1 MDIPIHSARA
11 TTSFAINPREVE
23 HLARRYGQPV
33 YRQCDIQADA
43 HVRAHRWRDKP
54 DRRGEVVFA
63 IRQPNGHILLHT
75 KRSYRRPIYRLP
87 TGGIRPDEAVEA
99 ALYREIDEETGQEV
113 VVERFLGI
121 LDCCFHHDGS
131 QVRFPSYVFYL
142 RSLTSRL
149 ENRDGEVL
157 RFRTVSLPRLRWVAA
172 GLRSLDGDRRCWG
185 QWRALAHDLV
195 YQLLR
200 PRIPRTKMAR
210 RNG

>member
-1 MDIPIHSARA
+1 MDIPIHSAHSA
-11 TTSFAINPREVE
+11 SPFAINPKEVE
-23 HLARRYGQPV
+23 QLAQRYGRPV

-43 HVRAHRWRDKP
+43 YIRSHRWRAEP

-63 IRQPNGHILLHT
+63 IRQPNGRILLHT
-75 KRSYRRPIYRLP
+75 KRSYRQPIYRLP

-99 ALYREIDEETGQEV
+99 ALYREVDEETGQEV

-121 LDCCFHHDGS
+121 LDCCFHYNGS

-142 RSLTSRL
+142 RSLTSQL
-149 ENRDGEVL
+149 ESRDGEVL
-157 RFRTVSLPRLRWVAA
+157 HFRTVSLPRLRWVAA
-172 GLRSLDGDRRCWG
+172 GLRSLNGDRRSWG

-200 PRIPRTKMAR
+200 PRVPPSKTPG